1 MTVDQIIDAI
11 IAREG
16 GFGDDPANH
25 GGATKFGV
33 TLAMLRDWRH
43 EPLLE
48 SDSIESLS
56 EEEARVII
64 RQKCLAGPG
73 LIAVRDEATRALV
86 ADMIWNHG
94 LRGATLIVQRALGL
108 PGDGVMGPH
117 TLAAL
122 NGADTIT
129 AVRMSGAFDKVLAER
144 IRFYGRII
152 ERDPSQSRFA
162 SGWLDRAA
170 DFLAEG

>member
-16 GFGDDPANH
+16 GFSDDPADR

-56 EEEARVII
+56 EDEARVII
-64 RQKCLAGPG
+64 RQRCLAGPG
-73 LIAVRDEATRALV
+73 LITVRDEATRALV

-94 LRGATLIVQRALGL
+94 MRGAALIVQRALGL
-108 PGDGVMGPH
+108 PGDGVIGPH

-122 NGADTIT
+122 NGDGGIVT
-129 AVRMSGAFDKVLAER
+129 VRRSGAFDKVLAER
-144 IRFYGRII
+144 IR
-152 ERDPSQSRFA
+152 
-162 SGWLDRAA
+162 
-170 DFLAEG
+170 

>member
-1 MTVDQIIDAI
+1 VTVDQIIDAI

-16 GFGDDPANH
+16 GFGDDPADR
-25 GGATKFGV
+25 GGATTFGV

-56 EEEARVII
+56 EDEARVII
-64 RQKCLAGPG
+64 RQRCLAGPG

-122 NGADTIT
+122 NGSGVTT
-129 AVRMSGAFDKVLAER
+129 VRMSGAFDKVLAER
-144 IRFYGRII
+144 IRFYGRLI
-152 ERDPSQSRFA
+152 ERDPSQARFA
-162 SGWLDRAA
+162 GGWLDRAA